1 MHQASGAGKR
11 KSPKRSSLLTF
22 VLIGDT
28 GTRRMVLRLAC
39 ARLHPPPRP
48 PKGFYTHD
56 IPTPPDGPAR
66 EGFAPPR
73 RGASDSDRAIPSR
86 GTKQSM
92 TDVRVNQ
99 LSTSSVPSC
108 LRALRVDRQDAFL
121 SQSQ

>member
-48 PKGFYTHD
+48 PRK
-56 IPTPPDGPAR
+56 PNAR
-66 EGFAPPR
+66 CPPR
-73 RGASDSDRAIPSR
+73 LLTARHAKDSHRPRHGASDSDWAILSR
-86 GTKQSM
+86 SM

-121 SQSQ
+121 AQSQ

>member
-48 PKGFYTHD
+48 PRKPD
-56 IPTPPDGPAR
+56 ARCPPPPDGPAR

-99 LSTSSVPSC
+99 LSTSSMPSC
-108 LRALRVDRQDAFL
+108 LRALRVDRQDAL
-121 SQSQ
+121 LPRSQ

>member
-48 PKGFYTHD
+48 PRKPD
-56 IPTPPDGPAR
+56 ARCPPPPDGPAR
-66 EGFAPPR
+66 DVPR
-73 RGASDSDRAIPSR
+73 REGRNSLRPGQEGILPVNTERAETR
-86 GTKQSM
+86 RHGGG
-92 TDVRVNQ
+92 
-99 LSTSSVPSC
+99 
-108 LRALRVDRQDAFL
+108 
-121 SQSQ
+121 